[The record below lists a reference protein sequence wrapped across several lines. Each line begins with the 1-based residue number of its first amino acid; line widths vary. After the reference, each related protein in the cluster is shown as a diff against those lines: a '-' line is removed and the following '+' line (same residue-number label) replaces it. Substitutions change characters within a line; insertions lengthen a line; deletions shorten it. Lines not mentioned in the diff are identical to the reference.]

1 MTARLTGKT
10 ALVTGSSSGIGA
22 GIALRLAQEGASI
35 AINYRKDREGA
46 EETLAGVKA
55 AGARGVILPADVSKV
70 GEIERLVN
78 EAVEQLGALDVLVN
92 NAGIEKHQ
100 AFTEIDE
107 ASYDR
112 VLDVNLKGVFFG
124 TQAFARAAITAGRG
138 GKVINISS
146 VHEELPFPGFAS
158 YCASKGGVKM
168 LTRDLAIELAPHGIT
183 VNGVAPGAIATPINT
198 QLLEDKPKLEAL
210 LGKIPLRRLGSPQD
224 VAGVVAFLAS
234 ADADYITATTIFV
247 DGGLMW
253 NYQEQ

>member
-1 MTARLTGKT
+1 MKRLANKT

-22 GIALRLAQEGASI
+22 GIAVRLAQEGAAI
-35 AINYRKDREGA
+35 AINYRKDRDGA
-46 EETLAGVKA
+46 EKTLAEVEAVG
-55 AGARGVILPADVSKV
+55 GRGIILEGDVSRVADV
-70 GEIERLVN
+70 ERLVS
-78 EAVEQLGALDVLVN
+78 ETVAQLGRLDVLVN
-92 NAGIEKHQ
+92 NAGIEKKQ
-100 AFTEIDE
+100 AFVEVDE

-112 VLDVNLKGVFFG
+112 VLDVNLKAVFFA
-124 TQAFARAAITAGRG
+124 TQAFARAAIQRGGG

-198 QLLEDKPKLEAL
+198 ALLEDKPKLEAL
-210 LGKIPLRRLGSPQD
+210 LAQIPLRRLGSPAD
-224 VAGVVAFLAS
+224 VGGVVAFLAS
-234 ADADYITATTIFV
+234 SDADYITASTVFV
-247 DGGLMW
+247 DGGLLW